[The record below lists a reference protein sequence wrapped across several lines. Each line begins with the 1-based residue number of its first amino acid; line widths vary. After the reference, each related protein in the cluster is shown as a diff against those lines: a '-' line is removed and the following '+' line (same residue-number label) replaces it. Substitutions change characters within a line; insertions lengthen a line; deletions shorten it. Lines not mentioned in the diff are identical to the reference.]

1 MSIII
6 GCNYSPPQITHRHQS
21 EVYRLGVESDHEAE
35 LTINITIAGVRW
47 GRVYK

>member
-1 MSIII
+1 MLR
-6 GCNYSPPQITHRHQS
+6 PPGTIASVQIDHRHQS
-21 EVYRLGVESDHEAE
+21 AVYRLGVESDHEAE

>member
-1 MSIII
+1 MQQCYNSTL
-6 GCNYSPPQITHRHQS
+6 QIDHRHQS

-35 LTINITIAGVRW
+35 ITINITIAGVRW